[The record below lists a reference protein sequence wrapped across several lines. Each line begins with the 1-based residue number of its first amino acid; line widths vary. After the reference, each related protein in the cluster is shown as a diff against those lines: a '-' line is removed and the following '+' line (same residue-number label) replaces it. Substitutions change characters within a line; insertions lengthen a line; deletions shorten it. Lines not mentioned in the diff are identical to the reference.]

1 MVVLSLT
8 FNEWLNFLATTTA
21 LVKVTAFFLAWGIVW
36 LPLLVFVAILVKWRP
51 PQPLREKQKLSLVA
65 SLYLIAPLII
75 AASAW
80 VEGAS
85 FQDYGLSWHR
95 SIFTSLGLGF
105 LLGIFSLVAT
115 FMGEWLLGLLQ
126 WRWENLT
133 RLRSLLLPLLLVG
146 LCIGLTEELIFR
158 GFILTELQQNYTLI
172 VAGII
177 SSLIFALLHLV
188 WEQKDTL
195 PQIPGLWLMGMI
207 LVLARWVDG
216 GSLGIAWG
224 LHASWIWGLS
234 CLDSAELIS
243 YTGKGGQWLAGIGNK
258 PLAGVAGIFCLLIV
272 GFCLFLATS
281 NPLLTIYNF

>member
-8 FNEWLNFLATTTA
+8 FDECLNALTTTTA
-21 LVKVTAFFLAWGIVW
+21 LVKVTAFFLAWGILW
-36 LPLLVFVAILVKWRP
+36 FPLLVPVAILVKWRP
-51 PQPLREKQKLSLVA
+51 PQPLKEKQKLSLVA

-80 VEGAS
+80 TEGAS
-85 FQDYGLSWHR
+85 FQDYGLSWHK
-95 SIFTSLGLGF
+95 SIFTSLGFGF
-105 LLGIFSLVAT
+105 ILGIFSLVVT
-115 FMGEWLLGLLQ
+115 FGGEWLLGLLQ
-126 WRWENLT
+126 WRWENLK
-133 RLRSLLLPLLLVG
+133 RLPSLLFPLLLVG
-146 LCIGLTEELIFR
+146 LWIGITEELIFR
-158 GFILTELQQNYTLI
+158 GFIINELQQDYNLI
-172 VAGII
+172 FAAVI

-195 PQIPGLWLMGMI
+195 PQVPGLWLMGII

-243 YTGKGGQWLAGIGNK
+243 YTGKRGQWLTGVGDK
-258 PLAGVAGIFCLLIV
+258 PLAGIAGIFCLLVV
-272 GFCLFLATS
+272 GFCLFL
-281 NPLLTIYNF
+281 Y